1 MKVTELKNQLN
12 TMEKNELIA
21 LIVKLYK
28 NDKMCRNI
36 LDAEFGG
43 EEVQAVLLANAKK
56 QLYDIFFSKESLSLR
71 NAKAVLSGFKKMAKN
86 KEDYFDL
93 ELYYVELGTAYTNE
107 YGDINEAFYSSL
119 ISVFADFCENVKQSG
134 GSDFLHSV
142 RMRLDRLNE
151 EAQDIGWGY
160 GYEIGELY
168 SELIGIYG
176 EENE

>member
-12 TMEKNELIA
+12 AMEKNELIA
-21 LIVKLYK
+21 FIVKLYK
-28 NDKMCRNI
+28 NDKMCCNM
-36 LDAEFGG
+36 LDAEFGCK
-43 EEVQAVLLANAKK
+43 EVQAALLANAKK
-56 QLYDIFFSKESLSLR
+56 QLYNIFFSKASLSLR
-71 NAKAVLSGFKKMAKN
+71 NAKAVLSGFKKTAKN

-119 ISVFADFCENVKQSG
+119 ISVFADFCENVKRSD

-160 GYEIGELY
+160 GYEIGRLY

>member
-43 EEVQAVLLANAKK
+43 EEVQAALLANAKK
-56 QLYDIFFSKESLSLR
+56 QLYDIFFSKASLSLR
-71 NAKAVLSGFKKMAKN
+71 NAKAVLSGFKKTAKN
-86 KEDYFDL
+86 KEDYFDF

-107 YGDINEAFYSSL
+107 YGDVNEAFYSNL
-119 ISVFADFCENVKQSG
+119 ISAFTDFCNNVKQYCQA
-134 GSDFLHSV
+134 DFLHSV
-142 RMRLDRLNE
+142 RSRLERLYNE
-151 EAQDIGWGY
+151 ACGIGWGY
-160 GYEIGELY
+160 GDEIGEEY
-168 SELIGIYG
+168 YDLINFYG
-176 EENE
+176 EEN

>member
-1 MKVTELKNQLN
+1 M
-12 TMEKNELIA
+12 
-21 LIVKLYK
+21 
-28 NDKMCRNI
+28 

-43 EEVQAVLLANAKK
+43 EEVQAALLANAKK

-71 NAKAVLSGFKKMAKN
+71 NAKAVLSGFKKTVKN

-93 ELYYVELGTAYTNE
+93 ELYYIELGTAYTNE

-142 RMRLDRLNE
+142 RMRLDKLNE
-151 EAQDIGWGY
+151 ETQDIGWGY

>member
-12 TMEKNELIA
+12 AMEKNELIA

-28 NDKMCRNI
+28 NDKMCRNM

-43 EEVQAVLLANAKK
+43 EEVQAALLANAKK

-71 NAKAVLSGFKKMAKN
+71 NAKAVLSGFKKTVKN
-86 KEDYFDL
+86 KEDYFD
-93 ELYYVELGTAYTNE
+93 LGTAYTNE

>member
-12 TMEKNELIA
+12 AMEKNELIA

-28 NDKMCRNI
+28 NDKMCRNM

-56 QLYDIFFSKESLSLR
+56 QLYDIFFSKASLSLR
-71 NAKAVLSGFKKMAKN
+71 NAKAVLSGFKKTAKN
-86 KEDYFDL
+86 KEDYFDF

-107 YGDINEAFYSSL
+107 YGDVNEAFYSNL
-119 ISVFADFCENVKQSG
+119 ISVFADFCENVKRSG

-168 SELIGIYG
+168 SELIGFYG

>member
-12 TMEKNELIA
+12 AMEKNELIA

-28 NDKMCRNI
+28 NDKMCRNM

-43 EEVQAVLLANAKK
+43 EEVQAALLANAKK

-71 NAKAVLSGFKKMAKN
+71 NAKAVLSGFKKTVKN

-93 ELYYVELGTAYTNE
+93 ELYYIELGT
-107 YGDINEAFYSSL
+107 FYSSL

-168 SELIGIYG
+168 SGLIGIYG

>member
-43 EEVQAVLLANAKK
+43 EEVQAALLANAKK
-56 QLYDIFFSKESLSLR
+56 QLYDIFFSKASLSLR
-71 NAKAVLSGFKKMAKN
+71 NAKAVLSGFKNTAKN
-86 KEDYFDL
+86 KEDYFDF

-107 YGDINEAFYSSL
+107 YGDVNEAFYSNL
-119 ISVFADFCENVKQSG
+119 ISVFADFCENVKRSD

-151 EAQDIGWGY
+151 EAHDIGWGY

-168 SELIGIYG
+168 SELIGFYG